1 MYKKPLLERVNDVAR
16 MMRETM
22 IPAKEIRKMS
32 QKDLAQILGVSAKT
46 VSDYECG
53 KVNIKLYML
62 VKIAKAF
69 GYNLVLALVPDTF
82 IDGDMDSYKRC
93 VDLNKTL
100 MDLPEETVRRVLQD
114 LGVDINI

>member
-1 MYKKPLLERVNDVAR
+1 M
-16 MMRETM
+16 
-22 IPAKEIRKMS
+22 
-32 QKDLAQILGVSAKT
+32 
-46 VSDYECG
+46 
-53 KVNIKLYML
+53 
-62 VKIAKAF
+62 
-69 GYNLVLALVPDTF
+69 PDTF